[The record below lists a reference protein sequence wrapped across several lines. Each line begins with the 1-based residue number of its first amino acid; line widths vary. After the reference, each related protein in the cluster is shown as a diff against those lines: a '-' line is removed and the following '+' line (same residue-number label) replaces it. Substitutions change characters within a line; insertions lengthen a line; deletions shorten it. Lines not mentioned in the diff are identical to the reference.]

1 MNTQQQRFLDK
12 WEKARAKGKRRYMLV
27 VGLVFMVIFPL
38 INVVASYFQYKD
50 QYVFNWQDYGTKV
63 LIGAALGLF
72 LGLTNWSQNERKYLK
87 IKEEEG
93 QS

>member
-12 WEKARAKGKRRYMLV
+12 WEKTRAKGKNRYMLV

-38 INVVASYFQYKD
+38 INVVATYIQYKE
-50 QYVFNWQDYGTKV
+50 QYFFDWQDYVTKV
-63 LIGAALGLF
+63 LIGGALGLF
-72 LGLTNWSQNERKYLK
+72 LGLTNWAQNEKKYLK

-93 QS
+93 RS

>member
-50 QYVFNWQDYGTKV
+50 QYVFNWQEYGTKV

>member
-72 LGLTNWSQNERKYLK
+72 LGLTNWAQNERKYLK

>member
-1 MNTQQQRFLDK
+1 MNTQQQRFIEK
-12 WEKARAKGKRRYMLV
+12 WEKARAKGKIRYMLV

-38 INVVASYFQYKD
+38 INVVATYLQYKD
-50 QYVFNWQDYGTKV
+50 QYVFDWQDYVTKV

-72 LGLTNWSQNERKYLK
+72 LGLTNWAQNERKYLK

-93 QS
+93 QA